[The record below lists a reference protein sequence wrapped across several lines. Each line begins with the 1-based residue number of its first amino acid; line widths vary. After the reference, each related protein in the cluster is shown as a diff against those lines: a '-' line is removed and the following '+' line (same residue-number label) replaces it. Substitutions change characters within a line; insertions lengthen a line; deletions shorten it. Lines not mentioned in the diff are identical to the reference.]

1 VLASSQAAQRLL
13 AEDAPDMRAARQALA
28 QVVAQARRASDVVT
42 RLRRL
47 VERPDAAMQSSAI
60 DLPQAVIDALH
71 LLEPQL
77 SAHKVQLHPQFA
89 PGLPAAVPMRWR
101 CSRSCTTC

>member
-1 VLASSQAAQRLL
+1 MPLL
-13 AEDAPDMRAARQALA
+13 RQALA

-89 PGLPAAVPMRWR
+89 PLACLRPVPMRWR
-101 CSRSCTTC
+101 CNKSCTTC